1 MSAAIATI
9 FGIGYLRPAPGT
21 WGSLFALILAILLV
35 EIFGIIGF
43 ILALLSISAFGWW
56 ATSVYLKQI
65 KTKDPSEVVIDE
77 LIGQWIAVLPIA
89 IAVFYF
95 KLDPFDLWPGW
106 ISSFLF
112 FRLFDISK
120 PSLIGWADK
129 KNGALGVMLDDIF
142 AGVAAAICT
151 ITLAVLYHGFL

>member
-21 WGSLFALILAILLV
+21 WGSLVALILAILLL
-35 EIFGIIGF
+35 ETFGIVEF
-43 ILALLSISAFGWW
+43 LFALLLICLIGWW
-56 ATSVYLKQI
+56 ATNDYLKQSE
-65 KTKDPSEVVIDE
+65 TKDPSEVIIDE
-77 LIGQWIAVLPIA
+77 LIGQWIAALPIA
-89 IAVFYF
+89 VAVFYF
-95 KLDPFDLWPGW
+95 KLDSFDLWPGW

-112 FRLFDISK
+112 FRLFDILK

-129 KNGALGVMLDDIF
+129 KNGVLGVMLDDIF

-151 ITLAVLYHGFL
+151 IALAVLYHGLK

>member
-9 FGIGYLRPAPGT
+9 FGLGYLRPAPGT

-43 ILALLSISAFGWW
+43 LFALLSISSFGWW

-77 LIGQWIAVLPIA
+77 LVGQWIAVLPIVISA
-89 IAVFYF
+89 FYF
-95 KLDPFDLWPGW
+95 KLEPFDLWPGW

-112 FRLFDISK
+112 FRIFDILK
-120 PSLIGWADK
+120 PSLIGWADE

-142 AGVAAAICT
+142 AGIAAAICT
-151 ITLAVLYHGFL
+151 ITLAVLYHGLN

>member
-21 WGSLFALILAILLV
+21 WGSLFALVLAILLV
-35 EIFGIIGF
+35 ETFGIIGF
-43 ILALLSISAFGWW
+43 LFALVSICVFGWW
-56 ATSVYLKQI
+56 ATSKYLQQI

-89 IAVFYF
+89 MAVFYF
-95 KLDPFDLWPGW
+95 NLESLDLWPGW

-112 FRLFDISK
+112 FRLFDILK

-129 KNGALGVMLDDIF
+129 KNGALGVILDDIF

-151 ITLAVLYHGFL
+151 VILAVLYHGI

>member
-35 EIFGIIGF
+35 EIFGIKGF
-43 ILALLSISAFGWW
+43 VFALLSISAFGWW

-77 LIGQWIAVLPIA
+77 LVGQWIAVLPIVISA
-89 IAVFYF
+89 FYF
-95 KLDPFDLWPGW
+95 KLEPFDLWPGW

-112 FRLFDISK
+112 FRLFDILK
-120 PSLIGWADK
+120 PSLIGWADE

-142 AGVAAAICT
+142 AGIAAAICT
-151 ITLAVLYHGFL
+151 ITLAILYHGFY

>member
-21 WGSLFALILAILLV
+21 WGSLFALIFAILLV
-35 EIFGIIGF
+35 KIFGIIGF
-43 ILALLSISAFGWW
+43 IFALLSISAFGWW

-77 LIGQWIAVLPIA
+77 LVGQWIAVLPIVISA
-89 IAVFYF
+89 FYF
-95 KLDPFDLWPGW
+95 KLEPFDLWPGW

-112 FRLFDISK
+112 FRLFDILK
-120 PSLIGWADK
+120 PSLIGWADE
-129 KNGALGVMLDDIF
+129 KNGALGVMLEDIF
-142 AGVAAAICT
+142 AGIAAAICT
-151 ITLAVLYHGFL
+151 ITLAVLYHGLN

>member
-43 ILALLSISAFGWW
+43 LFALLSISAFGWW

-77 LIGQWIAVLPIA
+77 LVGQWIAVLPIVISA
-89 IAVFYF
+89 FYF
-95 KLDPFDLWPGW
+95 KLEPFDLWPGW

-112 FRLFDISK
+112 FRLFDILK
-120 PSLIGWADK
+120 PSLIGWADE

-142 AGVAAAICT
+142 AGIAAAICT
-151 ITLAVLYHGFL
+151 ITLAILYHGFY

>member
-9 FGIGYLRPAPGT
+9 FGLGYLRPAPGT

-43 ILALLSISAFGWW
+43 LFALLSISAFGWW

-77 LIGQWIAVLPIA
+77 LVGQWIAVLPIVISA
-89 IAVFYF
+89 FYF
-95 KLDPFDLWPGW
+95 KLEPFDLWPGW

-112 FRLFDISK
+112 FRLFDILK
-120 PSLIGWADK
+120 PSLIGWADE

-142 AGVAAAICT
+142 AGIAAAICT
-151 ITLAVLYHGFL
+151 ITLALLYHGFY

>member
-21 WGSLFALILAILLV
+21 WGSLFALIIAVLLV
-35 EIFGIIGF
+35 EVFGMVGF
-43 ILALLSISAFGWW
+43 VFALLSISVFGWW

-77 LIGQWIAVLPIA
+77 LIGQWIAVLPIV

-112 FRLFDISK
+112 FRLFDICK

>member
-21 WGSLFALILAILLV
+21 WGSLFAIILAILIV
-35 EIFGIIGF
+35 EIFGVIGF
-43 ILALLSISAFGWW
+43 MFALLSISIFGWW

-77 LIGQWIAVLPIA
+77 LVGQWIAVLPIVISA
-89 IAVFYF
+89 FYF
-95 KLDPFDLWPGW
+95 KLEPFDLWPGW

-112 FRLFDISK
+112 FRLFDILK
-120 PSLIGWADK
+120 PSLIGWADE

-142 AGVAAAICT
+142 AGIAAAICT
-151 ITLAVLYHGFL
+151 ITLAVLYHGLN

>member
-21 WGSLFALILAILLV
+21 WGSLFAIILAILLV
-35 EIFGIIGF
+35 EIFGLIGF
-43 ILALLSISAFGWW
+43 IFALLSISIFGWW

-77 LIGQWIAVLPIA
+77 LVGQWIAVLPIVISA
-89 IAVFYF
+89 FYF
-95 KLDPFDLWPGW
+95 KLEPFDLWPGW

-112 FRLFDISK
+112 FRLFDILK
-120 PSLIGWADK
+120 PSLIGWADEK
-129 KNGALGVMLDDIF
+129 TGALGVMLDDIF
-142 AGVAAAICT
+142 AGIAAAICT
-151 ITLAVLYHGFL
+151 ITLAVLYHGLN

>member
-9 FGIGYLRPAPGT
+9 FGLGYLRPAPGT

-43 ILALLSISAFGWW
+43 LFALLSISAFGWW

-77 LIGQWIAVLPIA
+77 LVGQWIAVLPIVISA
-89 IAVFYF
+89 FYF
-95 KLDPFDLWPGW
+95 KLEPFDLWPGW

-112 FRLFDISK
+112 FRIFDILK
-120 PSLIGWADK
+120 PSLIGWADE

-142 AGVAAAICT
+142 AGIAAAICT
-151 ITLAVLYHGFL
+151 ITLAVLYHGLN

>member
-21 WGSLFALILAILLV
+21 WGSLFALVLAILLV
-35 EIFGIIGF
+35 ETFGAIGF
-43 ILALLSISAFGWW
+43 VFALVSICIFGWW
-56 ATSVYLKQI
+56 ATSKYLQQI

-77 LIGQWIAVLPIA
+77 LIGQWIAILPIA
-89 IAVFYF
+89 MAVFYF
-95 KLDPFDLWPGW
+95 NLESLDLWPGW

-112 FRLFDISK
+112 FRLFDILK

-129 KNGALGVMLDDIF
+129 KNGTLGVMLDDIF

-151 ITLAVLYHGFL
+151 VILAVLYHGI

>member
-21 WGSLFALILAILLV
+21 WGSLFAIILAILIV
-35 EIFGIIGF
+35 EIFGVIGF
-43 ILALLSISAFGWW
+43 IFALLSISIFGWW

-77 LIGQWIAVLPIA
+77 LVGQWIAVLPIVISA
-89 IAVFYF
+89 FYF
-95 KLDPFDLWPGW
+95 KLEPFDLWPGW

-112 FRLFDISK
+112 FRLFDILK
-120 PSLIGWADK
+120 PSLIGWADE

-142 AGVAAAICT
+142 AGIAAAICT
-151 ITLAVLYHGFL
+151 ITLAILYHGFY

>member
-112 FRLFDISK
+112 FRLFDIFK

-151 ITLAVLYHGFL
+151 IILAVLYHGF

>member
-1 MSAAIATI
+1 MNSNLIIAVITV
-9 FGIGYLRPAPGT
+9 L
-21 WGSLFALILAILLV
+21 
-35 EIFGIIGF
+35 FGIIGF

-112 FRLFDISK
+112 FRLFDICK

>member
-35 EIFGIIGF
+35 KIFGITGF

-112 FRLFDISK
+112 FRLFDICK

-129 KNGALGVMLDDIF
+129 KNGALGVILDDIF

>member
-21 WGSLFALILAILLV
+21 WGSLFAIILAILIV
-35 EIFGIIGF
+35 EIFGVIGF
-43 ILALLSISAFGWW
+43 IFALLSISIFGWW

-77 LIGQWIAVLPIA
+77 LVGQWIAVLPIA
-89 IAVFYF
+89 ILAFYF
-95 KLDPFDLWPGW
+95 KLEPFDLWPGW

-112 FRLFDISK
+112 FRIFDILK

-129 KNGALGVMLDDIF
+129 KKGALGVMLDDIF
-142 AGVAAAICT
+142 AGIAAAICT
-151 ITLAVLYHGFL
+151 ITLAVLYHGLN

>member
-21 WGSLFALILAILLV
+21 WGSLFAIILAILIV
-35 EIFGIIGF
+35 EIFGVIGF
-43 ILALLSISAFGWW
+43 IFALLSISIFGWW

-77 LIGQWIAVLPIA
+77 LVGQWIAVLPIVISA
-89 IAVFYF
+89 FYF
-95 KLDPFDLWPGW
+95 KLEPFDLWPGW
-106 ISSFLF
+106 ISSFLL
-112 FRLFDISK
+112 FRLFDILK
-120 PSLIGWADK
+120 PSLIGWADE

-142 AGVAAAICT
+142 AGIAAAICT
-151 ITLAVLYHGFL
+151 ITLAVLYHGLN

>member
-1 MSAAIATI
+1 MSTAIATI

-151 ITLAVLYHGFL
+151 ITLAVLYHGF

>member
-129 KNGALGVMLDDIF
+129 KNGVLGVMLDDIF

>member
-43 ILALLSISAFGWW
+43 LFALLSISAFGWW

-77 LIGQWIAVLPIA
+77 LVGQWIAVLPIVISA
-89 IAVFYF
+89 FYF

-112 FRLFDISK
+112 FRLFDIFK
-120 PSLIGWADK
+120 PSLIGWADE

-142 AGVAAAICT
+142 AGIAAAICT
-151 ITLAVLYHGFL
+151 ITLAILYHGFY

>member
-1 MSAAIATI
+1 MSTAIATI

-21 WGSLFALILAILLV
+21 WGSLFAIILAILIV
-35 EIFGIIGF
+35 EIFGVIGF
-43 ILALLSISAFGWW
+43 IFALLSISIFGWW

-77 LIGQWIAVLPIA
+77 LVGQWIAVLPIVISA
-89 IAVFYF
+89 FYF
-95 KLDPFDLWPGW
+95 KLEPFDLWPGW

-112 FRLFDISK
+112 FRLFDILK
-120 PSLIGWADK
+120 PSLIGWADE

-142 AGVAAAICT
+142 AGIAAAICT
-151 ITLAVLYHGFL
+151 ITLALLYHGFY

>member
-9 FGIGYLRPAPGT
+9 FGLGYLRPAPGT

-35 EIFGIIGF
+35 EMYGIAGF
-43 ILALLSISAFGWW
+43 LFALLSISAFGWW

-77 LIGQWIAVLPIA
+77 LVGQWIAVLPIVISA
-89 IAVFYF
+89 FYF
-95 KLDPFDLWPGW
+95 KLEPFDLWPGW

-112 FRLFDISK
+112 FRLFDILK
-120 PSLIGWADK
+120 PSLIGWADE

-142 AGVAAAICT
+142 AGIAAAICT
-151 ITLAVLYHGFL
+151 ITLAILYHGFY

>member
-9 FGIGYLRPAPGT
+9 FGLGYLRPAPGT

-35 EIFGIIGF
+35 EIFGIKGF
-43 ILALLSISAFGWW
+43 VFALLSISAFGWW

-77 LIGQWIAVLPIA
+77 LVGQWIAVLPIVISA
-89 IAVFYF
+89 FYF
-95 KLDPFDLWPGW
+95 KLEPFDLWPGW

-112 FRLFDISK
+112 FRLFDILK
-120 PSLIGWADK
+120 PSLIGWADE

-142 AGVAAAICT
+142 AGIAAAICT
-151 ITLAVLYHGFL
+151 ITLAILYHGLN

>member
-21 WGSLFALILAILLV
+21 WGSLFALILAILLL

-89 IAVFYF
+89 MAVFYF
-95 KLDPFDLWPGW
+95 KLNPFDLWPGW

-112 FRLFDISK
+112 FMIFMY
-120 PSLIGWADK
+120 LIFE
-129 KNGALGVMLDDIF
+129 L
-142 AGVAAAICT
+142 
-151 ITLAVLYHGFL
+151 

>member
-21 WGSLFALILAILLV
+21 WGSLFALVLAILLV
-35 EIFGIIGF
+35 EIFGVIGF
-43 ILALLSISAFGWW
+43 LFALVSICVFGWW
-56 ATSVYLKQI
+56 ATSKYLQQI

-89 IAVFYF
+89 MAVFYF
-95 KLDPFDLWPGW
+95 KLEPLDLWPEW
-106 ISSFLF
+106 LSSFLF
-112 FRLFDISK
+112 FRLFDILK

-129 KNGALGVMLDDIF
+129 KNGTLGVMLDDIF

-151 ITLAVLYHGFL
+151 VILAVLYHGI

>member
-21 WGSLFALILAILLV
+21 WGSLFAIILAILIV
-35 EIFGIIGF
+35 EIFGVIGF
-43 ILALLSISAFGWW
+43 IFALLSISIFGWW

-77 LIGQWIAVLPIA
+77 LVGQWIAVLPIA
-89 IAVFYF
+89 ILAFYF
-95 KLDPFDLWPGW
+95 KLEPFDLWPGW

-112 FRLFDISK
+112 FRIFDILK

-129 KNGALGVMLDDIF
+129 KNGALGVMLDDIL
-142 AGVAAAICT
+142 AGIAAAICT
-151 ITLAVLYHGFL
+151 ITLAVLYHGLN

>member
-1 MSAAIATI
+1 MSAAIVTI

-43 ILALLSISAFGWW
+43 LFALLSISAFGWW
-56 ATSVYLKQI
+56 ATSAYLEQI

-77 LIGQWIAVLPIA
+77 LVGQWIAVLPIVISA
-89 IAVFYF
+89 FYF
-95 KLDPFDLWPGW
+95 KLEPFDLWPGW

-112 FRLFDISK
+112 FRIFDILK
-120 PSLIGWADK
+120 PSLIGWADE

-142 AGVAAAICT
+142 AGIAAAICT
-151 ITLAVLYHGFL
+151 ITLAVLYHGLN

>member
-21 WGSLFALILAILLV
+21 WGSLFALVLAILLV
-35 EIFGIIGF
+35 ETFGVIGF
-43 ILALLSISAFGWW
+43 LFALVSICVFGWW
-56 ATSVYLKQI
+56 ATSKYLQQI

-89 IAVFYF
+89 MAVFYF
-95 KLDPFDLWPGW
+95 NIESLDLWPGW

-112 FRLFDISK
+112 FRLFDILK

-151 ITLAVLYHGFL
+151 VILAVLYHGI